1 VANANTREVILNP
14 TAVRATTPGYTNYFK
29 VSDIAN
35 WQLAVNNG
43 CNQTVTLN
51 IEYVGLDGTVTNFN
65 SATVA
70 GTTFDI
76 VFPINSSA
84 ASGVKPLFGAT
95 TPTGNDGI
103 RIRYSYSVAPASGNL
118 FIELHRLVD
127 R

>member
-1 VANANTREVILNP
+1 VSNANTREVILIP

-51 IEYVGLDGTVTNFN
+51 IEYVDLSGAVVSFN

-70 GTTFDI
+70 ASTFDI

-84 ASGVKPLFGAT
+84 ASGVKPLYGAT

-103 RIRYSYSVAPASGNL
+103 RIKYSYGTAPASGNL
-118 FIELHRLVD
+118 LIELHRLVSV
-127 R
+127 